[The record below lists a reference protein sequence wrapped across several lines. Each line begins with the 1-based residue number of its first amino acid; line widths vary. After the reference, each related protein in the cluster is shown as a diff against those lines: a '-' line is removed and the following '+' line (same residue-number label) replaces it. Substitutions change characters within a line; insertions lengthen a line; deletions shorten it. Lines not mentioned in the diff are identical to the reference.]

1 MFCCGIRK
9 EKNRTNFTKDSS
21 ARISI
26 FIASCVLARYA
37 DVCNDLFLQ
46 RLIEIPA
53 GCMGIVMHCQEKVQ
67 MSYSMNGLEIKHDH
81 TVFRLVMPSGELW

>member
-1 MFCCGIRK
+1 MVCCGIRK
-9 EKNRTNFTKDSS
+9 EKNKTKDSL

-26 FIASCVLARYA
+26 FIVSCVLARYA
-37 DVCNDLFLQ
+37 DVCKDLFLQ

-67 MSYSMNGLEIKHDH
+67 LSYSMNGLEIKHDH